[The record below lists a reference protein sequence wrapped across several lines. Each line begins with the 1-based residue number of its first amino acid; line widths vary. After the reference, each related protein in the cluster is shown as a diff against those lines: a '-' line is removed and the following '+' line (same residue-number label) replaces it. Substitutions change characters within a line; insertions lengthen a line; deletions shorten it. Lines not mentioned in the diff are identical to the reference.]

1 MWKNH
6 RKLLIVDT
14 EYFTFIIFVTFPL
27 HIINILSEL
36 RHCVCTCVCR
46 CIGLYIYMWRPEIDF
61 GMSFFFF
68 FVFLRK
74 GVPTESESYYISWL
88 DGQ

>member
-36 RHCVCTCVCR
+36 RHCVCAHVCADALVYIFTCGGQRLTLGC
-46 CIGLYIYMWRPEIDF
+46 LSS
-61 GMSFFFF
+61 SFLF
-68 FVFLRK
+68 
-74 GVPTESESYYISWL
+74 S
-88 DGQ
+88 